1 MGHRQLRDQPQGMV
15 LGSVQAPL
23 SLEGRRVGVHP
34 CPRTGWGGREKSSPH
49 NGYKP
54 FPESSAPK
62 GREQSCVQ
70 AEKGIPSSA
79 LWGRVCPSPLYT
91 VVWDTSVPLALLL
104 VCKASSGLTK
114 SPVP

>member
-1 MGHRQLRDQPQGMV
+1 MGHRQLRNQPRGWCWALSKLPSPWREEG
-15 LGSVQAPL
+15 LGYTHVPEQA
-23 SLEGRRVGVHP
+23 G
-34 CPRTGWGGREKSSPH
+34 GGREKSSPH

-62 GREQSCVQ
+62 GQEQSCVQ